1 MKMTV
6 GYLLENA
13 ANRYTDKIALVYEGN
28 DYTYKEYNS
37 RVNRLA
43 NFLKEH
49 GVSKGDTV
57 ATLMNNSNFQV
68 ETYLSCAK
76 IGAIFTP
83 FNYRLKE
90 QELEYVCRHSEAKFL
105 IFAQE
110 FGKEVEYL
118 NHACATDLLVQ
129 VGGELLPKALDYEQA
144 LGCSMD
150 KEPGLNICE
159 SDPCQLLYTS
169 GTTGRPKGVILSHGN
184 VLWNA
189 MNSLL
194 IRGDCT

>member
-1 MKMTV
+1 M
-6 GYLLENA
+6 ENA

-110 FGKEVEYL
+110 FGKEVEVPESCL
-118 NHACATDLLVQ
+118 RHRSACA
-129 VGGELLPKALDYEQA
+129 GRRRIASEG
-144 LGCSMD
+144 LGLRA
-150 KEPGLNICE
+150 GLRMFN
-159 SDPCQLLYTS
+159 
-169 GTTGRPKGVILSHGN
+169 G
-184 VLWNA
+184 
-189 MNSLL
+189 
-194 IRGDCT
+194 